1 MGIEVEIAKAVHGEG
16 AGASKEF
23 RKMVASTILNRA
35 DAGRGKEFGGSIP
48 EILQKGYYAVSN
60 PNEPYKEASSM
71 KFKSKESENSFKETL
86 QLVSGMMKGTIKRY
100 PGLFYFNAKEVAR
113 LKKSPREFDLSKV
126 RDVGGV
132 DSFRVFDY

>member
-35 DAGRGKEFGGSIP
+35 DSGRGKEFGNSIP
-48 EILQKGYYAVSN
+48 EILTKGYYAVSN

-100 PGLFYFNAKEVAR
+100 PGLFYFNNKEITK
-113 LKKSPREFDLSKV
+113 LKKTPGVFDFKKV
-126 RDVGGV
+126 QDVGGV
-132 DSFRVFDY
+132 DNFRVFDY